1 MLFEI
6 RDKKWLPIPRVFIAY
21 IFNISRILHRRIR
34 RSHERLDKEIPLAEI
49 GKQHSDRITAIA
61 VECAALL
68 KQAEQEG
75 EEGAVDKAEATM
87 AKVLWERHDWHSR
100 TVVPMETYMSC

>member
-1 MLFEI
+1 M
-6 RDKKWLPIPRVFIAY
+6 
-21 IFNISRILHRRIR
+21 
-34 RSHERLDKEIPLAEI
+34 AEI

-87 AKVLWERHDWHSR
+87 AKVLSQGHVWHSR
-100 TVVPMETYMSC
+100 TVVPRKPYMVC

>member
-1 MLFEI
+1 MARNGYIFLGCLF
-6 RDKKWLPIPRVFIAY
+6 AS
-21 IFNISRILHRRIR
+21 IFNISRIPHRRIR

-87 AKVLWERHDWHSR
+87 AKVPWQGLDWHSR
-100 TVVPMETYMSC
+100 TAVPVEIYHVLSIS